1 VTEPTQGD
9 TEGTFAYLSAPAFD
23 NALRD
28 LFVAAASIGTYGVN
42 ELRRQFAYDRFLT
55 RVFSDDTDRW
65 ILKGGGGLLAR
76 MPGQARHSMD
86 LDLFYQGQLD
96 LAISTLQTVA
106 AVDFG
111 DFFSFDVEPG
121 PAKDNGRARQL
132 AIKAFLGN
140 KEFQRFK
147 IDLVVSS
154 NMTQRPDTVAPL
166 TPVNIPGLQLHPY
179 RVYAIVDHLADKL
192 AAMVEQHNGQPSSR
206 YRDLVDI
213 VLVANTHRF
222 AAADLGG
229 ALRSEFTHRRIQLP
243 ATIELPAPAWT
254 AGYEIQALK
263 IKWLPQQTVTQALHT
278 ARALFDPILTNQA
291 IGNWEPTRREWI
303 DPSNP
308 DS

>member
-28 LFVAAASIGTYGVN
+28 LFVAAASTGTYGVN

-55 RVFSDDTDRW
+55 RVFSDNTDRW

-166 TPVNIPGLQLHPY
+166 TPVNIPGLQLIRTGSTPSLTTLPTNSL
-179 RVYAIVDHLADKL
+179 RWSNNTTASQV
-192 AAMVEQHNGQPSSR
+192 AATATSSTSSW
-206 YRDLVDI
+206 LQI
-213 VLVANTHRF
+213 HTGL
-222 AAADLGG
+222 
-229 ALRSEFTHRRIQLP
+229 
-243 ATIELPAPAWT
+243 
-254 AGYEIQALK
+254 
-263 IKWLPQQTVTQALHT
+263 LPQTWGE
-278 ARALFDPILTNQA
+278 R
-291 IGNWEPTRREWI
+291 
-303 DPSNP
+303 
-308 DS
+308 